1 MSTSVLL
8 ETSWRR
14 SFRTGSDAG
23 LQRAALS
30 GLVRAA
36 ADSVFMHME
45 GMRPP
50 FLVALFSSASF
61 SNCLFK
67 DIYIQQHE
75 LFDVSDGGRVRLSD
89 CKFSNVTAGRDVL
102 AINRITLAETTYN
115 DQPDT
120 GRNPS
125 NPEEGEPTE
134 YCDGVWSH
142 DFDEPRFRLLEP
154 TAEDADYLGADGW
167 IQEQTVTDDGL
178 TDDPNNVTSDGTRSP
193 CSPHLNGRLG
203 IDLSPSDPWLTS
215 MRQVRAA
222 CVLRA
227 ACCAFCMTRTLWVA
241 PVRSS
246 GVAVPVC
253 AARAACCAHGV
264 SRPWPHVMCWH
275 RLESCCAMCAARAVH
290 AVDRPL
296 QARPRKR

>member
-1 MSTSVLL
+1 
-8 ETSWRR
+8 
-14 SFRTGSDAG
+14 
-23 LQRAALS
+23 
-30 GLVRAA
+30 
-36 ADSVFMHME
+36 MHME

-120 GRNPS
+120 GRTS
-125 NPEEGEPTE
+125 STAGVGEPTD

-142 DFDEPRFRLLEP
+142 DFDDPRFRPLEP
-154 TAEDADYLGADGW
+154 TAADAAYLGADGW
-167 IQEQTVTDDGL
+167 IREQTVTDDGL
-178 TDDPNNVTSDGTRSP
+178 TDDPNNVTSDGTRE

-203 IDLSPSDPWLTS
+203 IDLSPSDPWLNN

-227 ACCAFCMTRTLWVA
+227 ACFTLCMTRGLLV
-241 PVRSS
+241 
-246 GVAVPVC
+246 VPV
-253 AARAACCAHGV
+253 G
-264 SRPWPHVMCWH
+264 S
-275 RLESCCAMCAARAVH
+275 
-290 AVDRPL
+290 
-296 QARPRKR
+296 